1 MFCRET
7 VADLRQVAQ
16 HTPNYPPIL
25 FVYHGSVEDGE
36 DFFGALWPEA
46 RAVADPNKTL
56 YTAFGIGRAGLRQI
70 MSPEVAA
77 CAVRATAKGHLG
89 GRPQGDTLTLPD
101 LFLVHRDRVLWQFRA
116 RHVADHPDW
125 QRLVDHL
132 PADVKLRP

>member
-125 QRLVDHL
+125 QRLVERL
-132 PADVKLRP
+132 PADVQLRP